1 MILNWTEI
9 WQIHRVEFHPFYFQI
24 ELDVCVSVFWIEE
37 QEAITKSTYIKRR
50 NRGVENPIHT
60 IPGVTIPQLKHP
72 RTPPPTPCSFRFN
85 PYRMCMTHSCD
96 VLTRRPILHCK
107 SSLVDH
113 FSSNWCDHMASQQSV
128 SLLIAE
134 NLHQSVNLGVCS
146 RSAVGWERKLAN
158 LIGHTLK
165 SKRRERFLN
174 LRQSWFTSIQNC
186 DRVL

>member
-72 RTPPPTPCSFRFN
+72 PTPPPP
-85 PYRMCMTHSCD
+85 
-96 VLTRRPILHCK
+96 VLSDSTLTGCAWHTRAM
-107 SSLVDH
+107 SSLDAPYSIARAASLIISPATGATIWH
-113 FSSNWCDHMASQQSV
+113 PSSRSV
-128 SLLIAE
+128 SL
-134 NLHQSVNLGVCS
+134 S
-146 RSAVGWERKLAN
+146 
-158 LIGHTLK
+158 
-165 SKRRERFLN
+165 
-174 LRQSWFTSIQNC
+174 LRIFTSPSISAFVRARLLAERGN
-186 DRVL
+186 LPTL